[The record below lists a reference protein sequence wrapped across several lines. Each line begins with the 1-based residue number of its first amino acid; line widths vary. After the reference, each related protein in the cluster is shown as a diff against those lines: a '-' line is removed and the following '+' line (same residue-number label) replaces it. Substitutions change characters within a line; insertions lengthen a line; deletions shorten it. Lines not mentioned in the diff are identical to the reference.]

1 MEKRINLWFPGGNYW
16 CHERKEPVIFLQL
29 STVSGRFT
37 STLVYPSSW
46 NLKVLYD
53 WWQLTQVGMWTA
65 CVTSISW
72 DHHRKLRTQQC
83 HNHSEKSLSPTIE
96 LWELQIPSD
105 PHAQSCPT
113 LWFHVLEPARPFC
126 PWNFPGKNTGW
137 VAIPYSR
144 GSTWPSDWTRISSHL
159 DWQPDS
165 LPPAPLK
172 PTQLF

>member
-1 MEKRINLWFPGGNYW
+1 MISRWKLLVSWEKGTSNFAVINSF
-16 CHERKEPVIFLQL
+16 RKVHVHSCLPLQL
-29 STVSGRFT
+29 KFEGIVWLMTT
-37 STLVYPSSW
+37 
-46 NLKVLYD
+46 
-53 WWQLTQVGMWTA
+53 LTQVGMWTA

-83 HNHSEKSLSPTIE
+83 HNHNEKSSSPTIE

-113 LWFHVLEPARPFC
+113 LRSHVLEPARPFC

-144 GSTWPSDWTRISSHL
+144 GSTWPRDWTRISSHL

-165 LPPAPLK
+165 LPLAPLK